1 MVTVTIGVKTKT
13 LLVPSKNRKKISGS
27 SSTISV
33 TIVNV
38 TVSSAMLGFIT
49 NSFVVALI
57 TSLIAFMGFVV

>member
-27 SSTISV
+27 SSMISV

-38 TVSSAMLGFIT
+38 TVSSAMLGLIT